1 MTCTS
6 TDLDALIAKAAA
18 LDTLTTALTNQWHDG
33 RWSWF
38 NLSPCGGPMR
48 STRSEAV
55 EDLLAWSQRVVKR
68 QRVKAIRRI
77 ALEVISVPV

>member
-33 RWSWF
+33 RC
-38 NLSPCGGPMR
+38 LT
-48 STRSEAV
+48 ST
-55 EDLLAWSQRVVKR
+55 
-68 QRVKAIRRI
+68 
-77 ALEVISVPV
+77 P